1 MAGKR
6 GGTDPGCRRCCR
18 TAAVCICRRRCRVR
32 EYGCPSPTTRDS
44 TLRAAL
50 QPLTEASDSV
60 AQGKELEERCQQLR
74 AAAAEREYES
84 LTADC
89 SRRERDAAAAE
100 PFSSYKEAL
109 GLGACTPLC
118 HHTRLMPLP
127 RGQRL

>member
-1 MAGKR
+1 MLQD
-6 GGTDPGCRRCCR
+6 GGGLHLPPPVPRK
-18 TAAVCICRRRCRVR
+18 RVR
-32 EYGCPSPTTRDS
+32 VPLPHHQGQAPP
-44 TLRAAL
+44 RAAL

-109 GLGACTPLC
+109 GLGACTP
-118 HHTRLMPLP
+118 HATTR
-127 RGQRL
+127 G